1 VHEVAAADPA
11 DRKLDPVLAD
21 LACLRPG
28 QFPAVNGQVQTG
40 PAELV
45 ADLAPLAGYTF
56 QDIWCG
62 TNPRPIANAEAL
74 VPLLR
79 KAL

>member
-1 VHEVAAADPA
+1 LEA
-11 DRKLDPVLAD
+11 
-21 LACLRPG
+21 
-28 QFPAVNGQVQTG
+28 
-40 PAELV
+40 
-45 ADLAPLAGYTF
+45 LAGYTF

-62 TNPRPIANAEAL
+62 TNPRPIPNAAAL